1 MQIFSALSPEE
12 LKKLKNKKNSR
23 SGAEEDTFRSWEKY
37 LFTECVSPESVVNFA
52 NLFWCYGAV
61 STGYLIPA
69 VF

>member
-12 LKKLKNKKNSR
+12 LKNKKNSR
-23 SGAEEDTFRSWEKY
+23 SGAEEDIFRSWEKY